1 MRKKNDVA
9 FFLMSYTAQ
18 PNQSEKNQASI
29 WQNIQKQLLE
39 MYGQDVYRSWIQN
52 IIFLKTTFNTLV
64 LSVKTRFI
72 RDWIVAHY
80 ADKILNLYKKFDIK
94 ISRIEFQISE
104 KTEIKP
110 IKNNIIDFDKKTY
123 SLSGNYGL
131 SKIDEKLNFDNFV
144 VGKSNELAF
153 TAAKKVIENLNK
165 YNPLYIYG
173 GVGLGKTHLLNA
185 VGNKLLSTIDKVIYV
200 SAERFMYQFVRSIKN
215 NDVVKFKDIFRS
227 AKVLLIDDI
236 QFVSGKD
243 VTQEEFFHTFNALI
257 ESNSQIILSCDRA
270 PNDLDRI
277 QDRIKSRLSGGLVV
291 DIQSPDYEQRVQII
305 KQRCLKDLHSFDK
318 NNFIEEEV
326 IDFLAAESKLTVRE
340 MLGSFNR
347 LVAHASINQKK
358 ITTIEARHVLKDY
371 LNKIQTNLTIEDI
384 QKTVVSYYDISMHD
398 FMSSRRSR
406 MVARPRQIAMYL
418 SKKLTTKSL
427 PEIGRKF
434 SGRDHTTVI
443 HAIKKIEEL
452 ISKDKIFENEI
463 RDLNSKLIY
472 QNNNGVKV

>member
-1 MRKKNDVA
+1 
-9 FFLMSYTAQ
+9 
-18 PNQSEKNQASI
+18 
-29 WQNIQKQLLE
+29 
-39 MYGQDVYRSWIQN
+39 
-52 IIFLKTTFNTLV
+52 
-64 LSVKTRFI
+64 
-72 RDWIVAHY
+72 
-80 ADKILNLYKKFDIK
+80 
-94 ISRIEFQISE
+94 
-104 KTEIKP
+104 
-110 IKNNIIDFDKKTY
+110 
-123 SLSGNYGL
+123 
-131 SKIDEKLNFDNFV
+131 
-144 VGKSNELAF
+144 
-153 TAAKKVIENLNK
+153 
-165 YNPLYIYG
+165 
-173 GVGLGKTHLLNA
+173 
-185 VGNKLLSTIDKVIYV
+185 
-200 SAERFMYQFVRSIKN
+200 MYQFVRSIKN

-463 RDLNSKLIY
+463 GDLNSKLIY

>member
-153 TAAKKVIENLNK
+153 ICKK
-165 YNPLYIYG
+165 
-173 GVGLGKTHLLNA
+173 
-185 VGNKLLSTIDKVIYV
+185 
-200 SAERFMYQFVRSIKN
+200 
-215 NDVVKFKDIFRS
+215 
-227 AKVLLIDDI
+227 
-236 QFVSGKD
+236 
-243 VTQEEFFHTFNALI
+243 
-257 ESNSQIILSCDRA
+257 SN
-270 PNDLDRI
+270 
-277 QDRIKSRLSGGLVV
+277 
-291 DIQSPDYEQRVQII
+291 
-305 KQRCLKDLHSFDK
+305 
-318 NNFIEEEV
+318 
-326 IDFLAAESKLTVRE
+326 
-340 MLGSFNR
+340 
-347 LVAHASINQKK
+347 
-358 ITTIEARHVLKDY
+358 
-371 LNKIQTNLTIEDI
+371 
-384 QKTVVSYYDISMHD
+384 
-398 FMSSRRSR
+398 
-406 MVARPRQIAMYL
+406 
-418 SKKLTTKSL
+418 
-427 PEIGRKF
+427 
-434 SGRDHTTVI
+434 
-443 HAIKKIEEL
+443 
-452 ISKDKIFENEI
+452 
-463 RDLNSKLIY
+463 
-472 QNNNGVKV
+472 